1 MLSTIR
7 TLATFIF
14 LFGAVA
20 QGTLVE
26 GINFAPTH
34 SIEEQALVLNGVGI
48 RKATFLNIKVYVAG
62 LYLVE
67 KSSDANS
74 FLSNSKPKWLT
85 MNFVRSV
92 DKSDLTKAWD
102 EGFEAAVA
110 KDKLASLKAERE
122 QLNSWMEDL
131 KSGDQMNFTFTGN
144 GAVEVEI
151 KGQVKGKIQNAEF
164 AKSLLSVW
172 FINPRDK
179 GLSQGLLGLE
189 D

>member
-1 MLSTIR
+1 MLSITR
-7 TLATFIF
+7 LLAIFTF

-20 QGTLVE
+20 QATLVE

-48 RKATFLNIKVYVAG
+48 RKATIFNIKVYVAG
-62 LYLVE
+62 LYLLE
-67 KSSDANS
+67 KSSDARS
-74 FLSNSKPKWLT
+74 FLSDGKPKWLT

-92 DKSDLTKAWD
+92 GKSDLTKAWD
-102 EGFEAAVA
+102 EGFVAAVPT
-110 KDKLASLKAERE
+110 DKLPNLQADRT
-122 QLNSWMEDL
+122 QLNAWMEDL
-131 KSGDQMNFTFTGN
+131 NSGDVMNFTFTAEGS
-144 GAVEVEI
+144 VEVEI

-179 GLSQGLLGLE
+179 GLSQGLLGL
-189 D
+189 